1 MQNNSE
7 LAYPILDQSFKSS
20 LIEFHD
26 PDEVMELTGTW
37 GIILTANVKR
47 VNLFARD
54 YWLERNIY
62 KCLQYNLVC

>member
-54 YWLERNIY
+54 Y
-62 KCLQYNLVC
+62 